1 MMTQTKTE
9 YRRAYLQRWEKIRYA
24 RTKGFNDRLA
34 ALVGLKLIERGLT
47 ADEVREALYLA
58 AADGVFGVMMTA
70 KQKIEVIR

>member
-1 MMTQTKTE
+1 MTQQKSE

-24 RTKGFNDRLA
+24 RSKGFDDRLA
-34 ALVGLKLIERGLT
+34 TLVALKLLARGLA
-47 ADEVREALYLA
+47 ADEVREALYML